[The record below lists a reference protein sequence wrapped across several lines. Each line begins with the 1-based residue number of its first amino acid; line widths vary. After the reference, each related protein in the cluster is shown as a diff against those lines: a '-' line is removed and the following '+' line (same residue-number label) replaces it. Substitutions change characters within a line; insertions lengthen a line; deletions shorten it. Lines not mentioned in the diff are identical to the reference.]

1 MIILQETG
9 IAQEFKVIPRELV
22 ADSMTLTSETTGEA
36 VTYVITPTIEGEAV
50 TYVIT
55 PTIDRYYLVINEI
68 VALKENNFY
77 TIEVK
82 NASEIVYKDKIFCTN
97 QTVSDFSVNNNEFTT
112 YSSDNDYITYE

>member
-9 IAQEFKVIPRELV
+9 IAQEFKVIPRELA
-22 ADSMTLTSETTGEA
+22 ADSMTLTSETT
-36 VTYVITPTIEGEAV
+36 GEAV

-77 TIEVK
+77 TIELK
-82 NASEIVYKDKIFCTN
+82 NATDIVYKDKIFCTN

>member
-22 ADSMTLTSETTGEA
+22 ADSMTLTSETTD
-36 VTYVITPTIEGEAV
+36 EAV

-82 NASEIVYKDKIFCTN
+82 NATEIIYKDKIFCTN

>member
-22 ADSMTLTSETTGEA
+22 ADSMTLTSETT
-36 VTYVITPTIEGEAV
+36 GEAV

>member
-22 ADSMTLTSETTGEA
+22 ADSMILTSETT
-36 VTYVITPTIEGEAV
+36 GEAV

-82 NASEIVYKDKIFCTN
+82 NATEIVYKDKIFCTN

>member
-9 IAQEFKVIPRELV
+9 LAQEFKIIPRELA

-36 VTYVITPTIEGEAV
+36 VTYVITS
-50 TYVIT
+50 
-55 PTIDRYYLVINEI
+55 TIDRYYLVINEI

-82 NASEIVYKDKIFCTN
+82 NATDIVYKDKIFCTN

>member
-36 VTYVITPTIEGEAV
+36 VTYVITPI
-50 TYVIT
+50 
-55 PTIDRYYLVINEI
+55 IDRYYLVINEI

-82 NASEIVYKDKIFCTN
+82 NATEIVYKDKIFCTN

>member
-9 IAQEFKVIPRELV
+9 IAQEFKIIPRELV
-22 ADSMTLTSETTGEA
+22 ADSMTLTSETT
-36 VTYVITPTIEGEAV
+36 GEAV

-77 TIEVK
+77 TIELK

>member
-1 MIILQETG
+1 MIILQDTG

-36 VTYVITPTIEGEAV
+36 VTYVITPTI
-50 TYVIT
+50 
-55 PTIDRYYLVINEI
+55 DRYYLVINEI

-82 NASEIVYKDKIFCTN
+82 NGADIVYKDKIFCTN
-97 QTVSDFSVNNNEFTT
+97 QTVSSFSVNNNEFTT

>member
-22 ADSMTLTSETTGEA
+22 ADSMILTSETT
-36 VTYVITPTIEGEAV
+36 GEAV

>member
-9 IAQEFKVIPRELV
+9 IAQEFKVIPRELE
-22 ADSMTLTSETTGEA
+22 ADSMTLTSETTGE
-36 VTYVITPTIEGEAV
+36 VV

-82 NASEIVYKDKIFCTN
+82 NGADIVYKDKIFCTN
-97 QTVSDFSVNNNEFTT
+97 QTVSSFSVNNNEFTT

>member
-36 VTYVITPTIEGEAV
+36 I

>member
-9 IAQEFKVIPRELV
+9 IAQEFKIIPRELV
-22 ADSMTLTSETTGEA
+22 ADSMTLTSETT
-36 VTYVITPTIEGEAV
+36 GEAV

>member
-9 IAQEFKVIPRELV
+9 IAQEFKIIPRELV
-22 ADSMTLTSETTGEA
+22 ADSMILASETT
-36 VTYVITPTIEGEAV
+36 GEAV

>member
-9 IAQEFKVIPRELV
+9 IAQEFRVIPRELV
-22 ADSMTLTSETTGEA
+22 ADSMTLTSETT
-36 VTYVITPTIEGEAV
+36 GEAV

-82 NASEIVYKDKIFCTN
+82 NGAEIVYKDKIFCTN

>member
-9 IAQEFKVIPRELV
+9 TAQEFKIIPRELV
-22 ADSMTLTSETTGEA
+22 ADSMTLTSETT
-36 VTYVITPTIEGEAV
+36 GEAV

-82 NASEIVYKDKIFCTN
+82 KASEIVYKDKIFCTN

>member
-9 IAQEFKVIPRELV
+9 IAQEFKVIPRELI
-22 ADSMTLTSETTGEA
+22 ADSMILTSETTGEA
-36 VTYVITPTIEGEAV
+36 VTYA
-50 TYVIT
+50 IT

-77 TIEVK
+77 TIELK
-82 NASEIVYKDKIFCTN
+82 NATDIVYKDKIFCTN

>member
-9 IAQEFKVIPRELV
+9 TAQEFKIIPRELV
-22 ADSMTLTSETTGEA
+22 ADSMTLTSETT
-36 VTYVITPTIEGEAV
+36 GEAV

>member
-36 VTYVITPTIEGEAV
+36 VTYVITPTI
-50 TYVIT
+50 
-55 PTIDRYYLVINEI
+55 DRYYLVINEI

-77 TIEVK
+77 TIELK
-82 NASEIVYKDKIFCTN
+82 NATDIVYKDKIFCTN

>member
-36 VTYVITPTIEGEAV
+36 VTYVITPTI
-50 TYVIT
+50 
-55 PTIDRYYLVINEI
+55 DRYYLVINEI

-82 NASEIVYKDKIFCTN
+82 NATEIVYKDKIFCTN

>member
-36 VTYVITPTIEGEAV
+36 VTYVITPTI
-50 TYVIT
+50 
-55 PTIDRYYLVINEI
+55 DRYYLVINEI

-77 TIEVK
+77 TIEVN